1 MSLPKTSVERRAFL
15 KAGSC
20 AIAAAAVGAVVTSPA
35 ALAQG
40 LPPVD
45 PKDPS
50 AQGLGYTLDA
60 TKVDKAKFPK
70 FAAGQNCANC
80 QLFQGKPT
88 DASGG
93 CPIFPGKSVSA
104 KAWCSAYVKKA

>member
-1 MSLPKTSVERRAFL
+1 MSFPKTSVERRAFL

-20 AIAAAAVGAVVTSPA
+20 AIAAAAVGAVVTSRN

-45 PKDPS
+45 PKDPT
-50 AQGLGYTLDA
+50 AQSLGYTLDA

-70 FAAGQNCANC
+70 FVAGQHCANC

-93 CPIFPGKSVSA
+93 CPIFAGKSVSA